1 MGRFA
6 RLILS
11 DPAPRRA
18 VRANGPRAILTRS
31 AHVAATP
38 PSVAPTCEAVDQP
51 DWSAVSFSRPWAL
64 GLGPWG
70 LTAHPARSQVLP

>member
-18 VRANGPRAILTRS
+18 VRASGPRAALTRS
-31 AHVAATP
+31 AHLAATP
-38 PSVAPTCEAVDQP
+38 PSAAPRCEAVDQP
-51 DWSAVSFSRPWAL
+51 AWSAVSFLREQRTSKK
-64 GLGPWG
+64 
-70 LTAHPARSQVLP
+70 